1 MPRRAALLP
10 PVAGSLLCCR
20 SVARRAPCARVV
32 IQSPSAFC
40 EAFLCPRP
48 IGQHLSGYSGEKSGP
63 EQTPNLRSSCHLHPL
78 LSVGS
83 AIFYFYYYIL
93 PTTYYIPSLPFLGS
107 TFSSAASESQ
117 LYCYRDYEHTKY
129 CAKKIFFWE
138 KLTTKQRKAGK
149 QLHSSSI
156 FGYLGVAAVK
166 W

>member
-32 IQSPSAFC
+32 SQSPSAFC

-83 AIFYFYYYIL
+83 AIFFYYYYIL

-117 LYCYRDYEHTKY
+117 LYCYRDYVHILNTVPRR
-129 CAKKIFFWE
+129 FSFE
-138 KLTTKQRKAGK
+138 KN
-149 QLHSSSI
+149 
-156 FGYLGVAAVK
+156 
-166 W
+166 

>member
-32 IQSPSAFC
+32 SQSPSAFC

-83 AIFYFYYYIL
+83 AIFYYYYRL
-93 PTTYYIPSLPFLGS
+93 LTTYHHY
-107 TFSSAASESQ
+107 
-117 LYCYRDYEHTKY
+117 H
-129 CAKKIFFWE
+129 FW
-138 KLTTKQRKAGK
+138 GPHSH
-149 QLHSSSI
+149 QLHQRANSTAIETTYILNTVPRRFS
-156 FGYLGVAAVK
+156 FEK
-166 W
+166 N

>member
-10 PVAGSLLCCR
+10 PVAGSLLCCI

-32 IQSPSAFC
+32 SQSPSAFC

-83 AIFYFYYYIL
+83 AIFYY
-93 PTTYYIPSLPFLGS
+93 YYIPSLPFLGS

-117 LYCYRDYEHTKY
+117 LYCYRDYVHILNTVPRR
-129 CAKKIFFWE
+129 FSFE
-138 KLTTKQRKAGK
+138 KNWLPSNEKQVSNCIAHG
-149 QLHSSSI
+149 LPNTMNSAI
-156 FGYLGVAAVK
+156 YIWV
-166 W
+166 

>member
-32 IQSPSAFC
+32 SQSPSAFC

-83 AIFYFYYYIL
+83 AIFYILLL
-93 PTTYYIPSLPFLGS
+93 PTSYYIPSLPFLGS

-117 LYCYRDYEHTKY
+117 LYCYRDYVHILNTVPRR
-129 CAKKIFFWE
+129 FSFE
-138 KLTTKQRKAGK
+138 KN
-149 QLHSSSI
+149 
-156 FGYLGVAAVK
+156 
-166 W
+166 